1 MSITVQTF
9 CEYLIRSI
17 DCGYESRDETF
28 ISVRHLEKFLEHA
41 KLLSSDDRVSSE
53 DLGSKLVKLA
63 ERNDRLEKDKEYFK
77 RENARMSAYL
87 EGVEELKV
95 NLEVPEGMSE
105 GSTRELLEA
114 QIVCHI
120 RDKISFTTEQRLS
133 GNVCKAQIT
142 LLIQK
147 NKGSCIKG

>member
-1 MSITVQTF
+1 MSISVKTF

-28 ISVRHLEKFLEHA
+28 ISVRHLEKFLEHV
-41 KLLSSDDRVSSE
+41 KLLSSDDCVLE

-95 NLEVPEGMSE
+95 NLEVPEGVSE
-105 GSTRELLEA
+105 GSVRELLEA
-114 QIVCHI
+114 QLIRHI
-120 RDKISFTTEQRLS
+120 RDKIFFTSICTERGS
-133 GNVCKAQIT
+133 VCKAQIT
-142 LLIQK
+142 LLVRK
-147 NKGSCIKG
+147 SKGS